1 MTVTIFPVF
10 TGTASNDGTGDT
22 LQNAFN
28 KVNTSLSN
36 LAGNLNPLLTPGL
49 PTTYANSAYG
59 VFANLSVTNAVLGA
73 VNFTTTPTVNGSPV
87 STSAQSF
94 NGGYVPAQSTFG
106 SNLVANS
113 ATTSGNVSTGALVV
127 IGGAGVSGNLNAGGN
142 VVIGGNLSVTSG
154 TDSSSYNTGSFT
166 TAGGLGV
173 QKNANF
179 SQNIYVGGAGQI
191 SGTLNLPSSSASH
204 TISSTTTSL
213 NSSSGALVVSGGVG
227 IGGNLNVGGTITV
240 SNITVS
246 GTLTSNLSGVITTS
260 FLDLNT
266 PLSQAPLSSETV
278 GNIGIVMHYYDGN
291 NGGDG
296 HAFFGRVATPY
307 SVTGYSVQNYGILA
321 NALTYFSAASD
332 PLVAGGNVNGI
343 QLGTIAGGALYA
355 GNTTP
360 STSTSTGALLI
371 NGGAGIAG
379 NINVGGNASIN
390 GNATIGNVSA
400 TGFFFANGTPFVSS
414 TYGNAQVTA
423 NLTSFVGN
431 IVPSSNVTYNIGS
444 TTSWW
449 NNVYGT
455 AIHAQYADLAEN
467 YLTDQEY
474 EPGTVVVV
482 GGDAEVTAC
491 NDHGQDN
498 VIGAIS
504 TNPAYLMNGAA
515 GGQPIALKGRVPL
528 KVYGPIQKG
537 QRLSTSHEIG
547 HAEFARGDY
556 SFAIA
561 LETDISM
568 GSKVIEAIIL

>member
-1 MTVTIFPVF
+1 MTVTISPVY
-10 TGTASNDGTGDT
+10 TGTTSNDGTGDT
-22 LQNAFN
+22 LQTAFN
-28 KVNTSLSN
+28 KVNTSLFN

-49 PTTYANSAYG
+49 ATTYANSAYG
-59 VFANLSVTNAVLGA
+59 VFANLSITNAVLGV
-73 VNFTTTPTVNGSPV
+73 VNFTTTPTVNGDPV
-87 STSAQSF
+87 SISSQSF
-94 NGGYVPAQSTFG
+94 TGGYVPDRVAIFG
-106 SNLVANS
+106 ANLVANS
-113 ATTSGNVSTGALVV
+113 ATASGNVSTGALVV

-142 VVIGGNLSVTSG
+142 VVIGGNLSVISG
-154 TDSSSYNTGSFT
+154 ADSSSYNTGSFT

-179 SQNIYVGGAGQI
+179 SQNIYVGGTGQI
-191 SGTLNLPSSSASH
+191 SGTLSLPSSSASH
-204 TISSTTTSL
+204 TISSTTSST
-213 NSSSGALVVSGGVG
+213 NSASGALVVSGGVG
-227 IGGNLNVGGTITV
+227 VGGNLNVGGTITV

-266 PLSQAPLSSETV
+266 PLSQTPLSSETV

-307 SVTGYSVQNYGILA
+307 SVTGYSVQNYGVLA

-332 PLVAGGNVNGI
+332 PLTNGGNVNGI
-343 QLGTIAGGALYA
+343 QLGTIAGGVLYA

-379 NINVGGNASIN
+379 NINVGGNL
-390 GNATIGNVSA
+390 
-400 TGFFFANGTPFVSS
+400 FVS
-414 TYGNAQVTA
+414 
-423 NLTSFVGN
+423 GN
-431 IVPSSNVTYNIGS
+431 IIPSSNATSNIGS
-444 TTSWW
+444 STAWFNTI
-449 NNVYGT
+449 YGT
-455 AIHAQYADLAEN
+455 STHAQYADLAEN
-467 YLTDQEY
+467 YLTDQIY

-491 NDHGQDN
+491 TDHGQDN

-504 TNPAYLMNGAA
+504 TDPAYLMNSAA
-515 GGQPIALKGRVPL
+515 GGQPIALKGRIPL

-537 QRLSTSHEIG
+537 QRLSTSHETG

-568 GSKVIEAIIL
+568 GSKIIEAIIL

>member
-1 MTVTIFPVF
+1 MTVTISPVY
-10 TGTASNDGTGDT
+10 TGTTSNDGTGDT
-22 LQNAFN
+22 LQTAFN
-28 KVNTSLSN
+28 KVNTSLFN

-49 PTTYANSAYG
+49 VTTYANSAYG
-59 VFANLSVTNAVLGA
+59 VFANLSITNAVLGA

-87 STSAQSF
+87 ATSAQSF
-94 NGGYVPAQSTFG
+94 TGGYVPAVAIFG

-113 ATTSGNVSTGALVV
+113 ATASGNVSTGALVV

-142 VVIGGNLSVTSG
+142 VVIGGNLSVVSG
-154 TDSSSYNTGSFT
+154 ADSSSYNTGSFT

-179 SQNIYVGGAGQI
+179 SQNIYVGGTGQI
-191 SGTLNLPSSSASH
+191 SGTLSLPSSSASH
-204 TISSTTTSL
+204 TISSTTSST
-213 NSSSGALVVSGGVG
+213 NSASGALVVSGGVG
-227 IGGNLNVGGTITV
+227 VGGNLNVGGTITV

-307 SVTGYSVQNYGILA
+307 SVTGYSVQNYGVLA

-332 PLVAGGNVNGI
+332 PLTTGGNVNGI
-343 QLGTIAGGALYA
+343 QLGTIAGGVLYA

-379 NINVGGNASIN
+379 NINVGGNL
-390 GNATIGNVSA
+390 
-400 TGFFFANGTPFVSS
+400 FVS
-414 TYGNAQVTA
+414 
-423 NLTSFVGN
+423 GN
-431 IVPSSNVTYNIGS
+431 IIPSSNATSNIGS
-444 TTSWW
+444 STAWFNTI
-449 NNVYGT
+449 YGT
-455 AIHAQYADLAEN
+455 STHAQYADLAEN
-467 YLTDQEY
+467 YLTDQIY

-491 NDHGQDN
+491 TDHGQDN

-504 TNPAYLMNGAA
+504 TDPAYLMNGAA
-515 GGQPIALKGRVPL
+515 GGQPIALKGRIPL

-537 QRLSTSHEIG
+537 QRLSTSHETG

-568 GSKVIEAIIL
+568 GSKIIEAIIL

>member
-1 MTVTIFPVF
+1 MTVTISPVY
-10 TGTASNDGTGDT
+10 TGTTSNDGTGDT
-22 LQNAFN
+22 LQTAFN
-28 KVNTSLSN
+28 KVNTSLFN

-49 PTTYANSAYG
+49 ATTYANSAYG
-59 VFANLSVTNAVLGA
+59 VFANLSITNAVLGA

-87 STSAQSF
+87 ATSAQSF
-94 NGGYVPAQSTFG
+94 TGGYVPAVAIFG

-113 ATTSGNVSTGALVV
+113 ATASGNVSTGALVV

-142 VVIGGNLSVTSG
+142 VVIGGNLSVVSG
-154 TDSSSYNTGSFT
+154 ADSSSYNTGSFT

-191 SGTLNLPSSSASH
+191 SGTLSLPSSSASH
-204 TISSTTTSL
+204 TISSTTSST
-213 NSSSGALVVSGGVG
+213 NSASGALVVSGGVG
-227 IGGNLNVGGTITV
+227 VGGNLNVGGTITV

-246 GTLTSNLSGVITTS
+246 GTLTSNLSGVVTTS

-307 SVTGYSVQNYGILA
+307 SVTGYSVQNYGVLA

-332 PLVAGGNVNGI
+332 PLTNGGNVNGI
-343 QLGTIAGGALYA
+343 QLGTIAGGVLYA

-379 NINVGGNASIN
+379 NINVGGNL
-390 GNATIGNVSA
+390 
-400 TGFFFANGTPFVSS
+400 FVS
-414 TYGNAQVTA
+414 
-423 NLTSFVGN
+423 GN
-431 IVPSSNVTYNIGS
+431 IIPSSNATSNIGS
-444 TTSWW
+444 STAWFNTI
-449 NNVYGT
+449 YGT
-455 AIHAQYADLAEN
+455 STHAQYADLAEN
-467 YLTDQEY
+467 YLTDQIY

-491 NDHGQDN
+491 TDHGQDN

-504 TNPAYLMNGAA
+504 TDPAYLMNGAA
-515 GGQPIALKGRVPL
+515 GGQPIALKGRIPL

-537 QRLSTSHEIG
+537 QRLSTSHETG

-568 GSKVIEAIIL
+568 GSKIIEAIIL

>member
-1 MTVTIFPVF
+1 MTVTISPVY
-10 TGTASNDGTGDT
+10 TGTTSNDGTGDT
-22 LQNAFN
+22 LQTAFN
-28 KVNTSLSN
+28 KVNTSLFN
-36 LAGNLNPLLTPGL
+36 LAGNLNPLITPGL
-49 PTTYANSAYG
+49 ATTYANSAYG
-59 VFANLSVTNAVLGA
+59 VFANLSITNAVLGA
-73 VNFTTTPTVNGSPV
+73 VNFTTTPTVNGNPV
-87 STSAQSF
+87 ATSAQSF
-94 NGGYVPAQSTFG
+94 TGGYVPAVAIFG

-113 ATTSGNVSTGALVV
+113 ATASGNVSTGALVV

-142 VVIGGNLSVTSG
+142 VVIGGNLSVVSG
-154 TDSSSYNTGSFT
+154 ADSSSYNTGSFT

-191 SGTLNLPSSSASH
+191 SGTLSLPSSSASH
-204 TISSTTTSL
+204 TISSTTSST
-213 NSSSGALVVSGGVG
+213 NSASGALVVSGGVG
-227 IGGNLNVGGTITV
+227 VGGNLNVGGTITV

-307 SVTGYSVQNYGILA
+307 SVTGYSVQNYGVLA

-332 PLVAGGNVNGI
+332 PLTNGGNVNGI
-343 QLGTIAGGALYA
+343 QLGTIAGGVLYA

-379 NINVGGNASIN
+379 NINVGGN
-390 GNATIGNVSA
+390 V
-400 TGFFFANGTPFVSS
+400 FVS
-414 TYGNAQVTA
+414 
-423 NLTSFVGN
+423 GN
-431 IVPSSNVTYNIGS
+431 IIPSSNATSNIGS
-444 TTSWW
+444 STAWFNTI
-449 NNVYGT
+449 YGT
-455 AIHAQYADLAEN
+455 STHAQYADLAEN
-467 YLTDQEY
+467 YLTDQIY

-491 NDHGQDN
+491 TDHGQDN

-504 TNPAYLMNGAA
+504 TDPAYLMNGAA
-515 GGQPIALKGRVPL
+515 GGQPIALKGRIPL

-537 QRLSTSHEIG
+537 QRLSTSHETG

-568 GSKVIEAIIL
+568 GSKIIEAIIL

>member
-1 MTVTIFPVF
+1 MTVTISPVY
-10 TGTASNDGTGDT
+10 TGTTSNDGTGDT
-22 LQNAFN
+22 LQTAFN
-28 KVNTSLSN
+28 KVNTSLFN

-49 PTTYANSAYG
+49 ATTYANSAYG
-59 VFANLSVTNAVLGA
+59 VFANLSITNAVLGA

-87 STSAQSF
+87 ATSAQSF
-94 NGGYVPAQSTFG
+94 TGGYVSAVAIFG

-113 ATTSGNVSTGALVV
+113 ATASGNVSTGALVV

-142 VVIGGNLSVTSG
+142 VVIGGNLSVVSG
-154 TDSSSYNTGSFT
+154 ADSSSYNTGSFT

-191 SGTLNLPSSSASH
+191 SGTLSLPSSSASH
-204 TISSTTTSL
+204 TISSTTSST
-213 NSSSGALVVSGGVG
+213 NSASGALVVSGGVG
-227 IGGNLNVGGTITV
+227 VGGNLNVGGTITV

-307 SVTGYSVQNYGILA
+307 SVTGYSVQNYGVLA

-332 PLVAGGNVNGI
+332 PLTNGGNVNGI
-343 QLGTIAGGALYA
+343 QLGTIAGGVLYA

-379 NINVGGNASIN
+379 NINVGGNLFVSGSTSTGALLIN
-390 GNATIGNVSA
+390 GGAGIAGNINV
-400 TGFFFANGTPFVSS
+400 GGNLFVS
-414 TYGNAQVTA
+414 
-423 NLTSFVGN
+423 GN
-431 IVPSSNVTYNIGS
+431 IIPSSNATSNIGS
-444 TTSWW
+444 STAWFNTI
-449 NNVYGT
+449 YGT
-455 AIHAQYADLAEN
+455 STHAQYADLAEN
-467 YLTDQEY
+467 YLTDQIY

-491 NDHGQDN
+491 TDHGQDN

-504 TNPAYLMNGAA
+504 TDPAYLMNGAA
-515 GGQPIALKGRVPL
+515 GGQPIALKGRIPL

-537 QRLSTSHEIG
+537 QRLSTSHETG

-568 GSKVIEAIIL
+568 GSKIIEAIIL

>member
-1 MTVTIFPVF
+1 MTVTISPVY
-10 TGTASNDGTGDT
+10 TGTTSNDGTGDT
-22 LQNAFN
+22 LQTAFN
-28 KVNTSLSN
+28 KVNTSLFN

-49 PTTYANSAYG
+49 ATTYANSAYG
-59 VFANLSVTNAVLGA
+59 VFANLSITNAVLGA

-87 STSAQSF
+87 ATSAQSF
-94 NGGYVPAQSTFG
+94 TGGYVPAVAIFG

-113 ATTSGNVSTGALVV
+113 ATASGNVSTGALVV

-142 VVIGGNLSVTSG
+142 VVIGGNLSVVSG
-154 TDSSSYNTGSFT
+154 ADSSSYNTGSFT

-191 SGTLNLPSSSASH
+191 SGTLSLPSSSASH
-204 TISSTTTSL
+204 TISSTTSST
-213 NSSSGALVVSGGVG
+213 NSASGALVVSGGVG
-227 IGGNLNVGGTITV
+227 VGGNLNVGGTITV

-307 SVTGYSVQNYGILA
+307 SVTGYSVQNYGVLA

-332 PLVAGGNVNGI
+332 PLTNGGNVNGI
-343 QLGTIAGGALYA
+343 QLGTIAGGVLYA

-379 NINVGGNASIN
+379 NINVGGNL
-390 GNATIGNVSA
+390 
-400 TGFFFANGTPFVSS
+400 FVS
-414 TYGNAQVTA
+414 
-423 NLTSFVGN
+423 GN
-431 IVPSSNVTYNIGS
+431 IIPSSNATSNIGS
-444 TTSWW
+444 STAWFNTI
-449 NNVYGT
+449 YGT
-455 AIHAQYADLAEN
+455 STHAQYADLAEN
-467 YLTDQEY
+467 YLTDQIY

-491 NDHGQDN
+491 TDHGQDN

-504 TNPAYLMNGAA
+504 TDPAYLMNGAA
-515 GGQPIALKGRVPL
+515 GGQPIALKGRIPL

-537 QRLSTSHEIG
+537 QRLSTSHETG

-568 GSKVIEAIIL
+568 GSKIIEAIIL

>member
-1 MTVTIFPVF
+1 MTVTISPVY
-10 TGTASNDGTGDT
+10 TGTTSNDGTGDT
-22 LQNAFN
+22 LQTAFN
-28 KVNTSLSN
+28 KVNTSLFN
-36 LAGNLNPLLTPGL
+36 LAGNLNPLITPGL
-49 PTTYANSAYG
+49 ATTYANSAYG
-59 VFANLSVTNAVLGA
+59 IFANLSITNAVLGA

-87 STSAQSF
+87 ATSAQSF
-94 NGGYVPAQSTFG
+94 TGGYVPAVAIFG

-113 ATTSGNVSTGALVV
+113 ATASGNVSTGALVV

-142 VVIGGNLSVTSG
+142 VVIGGNLSVVSG
-154 TDSSSYNTGSFT
+154 ADSSSYNTGSFT

-191 SGTLNLPSSSASH
+191 SGTLSLPSSSASH
-204 TISSTTTSL
+204 TISSTTSST
-213 NSSSGALVVSGGVG
+213 NSASGALVVSGGVG
-227 IGGNLNVGGTITV
+227 VGGNLNVGGTITV
-240 SNITVS
+240 SNITVF

-307 SVTGYSVQNYGILA
+307 SVTGYSVQNYGVLA

-332 PLVAGGNVNGI
+332 PLTNGGNVNGI
-343 QLGTIAGGALYA
+343 QLGTIAGGVLYA

-379 NINVGGNASIN
+379 NINVGGNL
-390 GNATIGNVSA
+390 
-400 TGFFFANGTPFVSS
+400 FVS
-414 TYGNAQVTA
+414 
-423 NLTSFVGN
+423 GN
-431 IVPSSNVTYNIGS
+431 IIPSSNATSNIGS
-444 TTSWW
+444 STAWFNTI
-449 NNVYGT
+449 YGT
-455 AIHAQYADLAEN
+455 STHAQYADLAEN
-467 YLTDQEY
+467 YLTDQIY

-491 NDHGQDN
+491 TDHGQDN

-504 TNPAYLMNGAA
+504 TDPAYLMNGAA
-515 GGQPIALKGRVPL
+515 GGQPIALKGRIPL

-537 QRLSTSHEIG
+537 QRLSTSHETG

-568 GSKVIEAIIL
+568 GSKIIEAIIL

>member
-1 MTVTIFPVF
+1 MTVTISPVY
-10 TGTASNDGTGDT
+10 TGTTSNDGTGDT
-22 LQNAFN
+22 LQTAFN
-28 KVNTSLSN
+28 KVNTSLFN

-49 PTTYANSAYG
+49 ATTYANSAYG
-59 VFANLSVTNAVLGA
+59 VFANLSITNAVLGA

-87 STSAQSF
+87 VTSAQSF
-94 NGGYVPAQSTFG
+94 TGGYVPAVAIFG

-113 ATTSGNVSTGALVV
+113 ATASGNVSTGALVV

-142 VVIGGNLSVTSG
+142 VVIGGNLSVISG
-154 TDSSSYNTGSFT
+154 ADSSSYNTGSFT

-191 SGTLNLPSSSASH
+191 SGTLSLPSSSASH
-204 TISSTTTSL
+204 TISSTTSST
-213 NSSSGALVVSGGVG
+213 NSASGALVVSGGVG
-227 IGGNLNVGGTITV
+227 VGGNLNVGGTITV
-240 SNITVS
+240 SNITVT

-307 SVTGYSVQNYGILA
+307 SVTGYSVQNYGVLA

-332 PLVAGGNVNGI
+332 PLTNGGNVNGI
-343 QLGTIAGGALYA
+343 QLGTIAGGVLYA

-379 NINVGGNASIN
+379 NINVGGNL
-390 GNATIGNVSA
+390 
-400 TGFFFANGTPFVSS
+400 FVS
-414 TYGNAQVTA
+414 
-423 NLTSFVGN
+423 GN
-431 IVPSSNVTYNIGS
+431 IIPSSNATSNIGS
-444 TTSWW
+444 STAWFNTI
-449 NNVYGT
+449 YGT
-455 AIHAQYADLAEN
+455 STHAQYADLAEN
-467 YLTDQEY
+467 YLTDQIY

-491 NDHGQDN
+491 TDHGQDN

-504 TNPAYLMNGAA
+504 TDPAYLMNGAS
-515 GGQPIALKGRVPL
+515 GGQPIALKGRIPL

-537 QRLSTSHEIG
+537 QRLSTSHETG

-568 GSKVIEAIIL
+568 GSKIIEAIIL

>member
-1 MTVTIFPVF
+1 MTVTISPVY
-10 TGTASNDGTGDT
+10 TGTTSNDGTGDT
-22 LQNAFN
+22 LQTAFN
-28 KVNTSLSN
+28 KVNTSLFN

-49 PTTYANSAYG
+49 VTTYANSAYG
-59 VFANLSVTNAVLGA
+59 VFANLSITNAVLGA
-73 VNFTTTPTVNGSPV
+73 VNFTTTPTVNGNPV
-87 STSAQSF
+87 ATSAQSF
-94 NGGYVPAQSTFG
+94 TGGYVPAVAIFG

-113 ATTSGNVSTGALVV
+113 ATASGNVSTGALVV

-142 VVIGGNLSVTSG
+142 VVIGGNLSVVSG
-154 TDSSSYNTGSFT
+154 ADSSSYNTGSFT

-191 SGTLNLPSSSASH
+191 SGTLSLPSSSASH
-204 TISSTTTSL
+204 TISSTTSST
-213 NSSSGALVVSGGVG
+213 NSASGALVVSGGVG
-227 IGGNLNVGGTITV
+227 VGGNLNVGGTITV

-307 SVTGYSVQNYGILA
+307 SVTGYSVQNYGVLA

-332 PLVAGGNVNGI
+332 PLTNGGNVNGI
-343 QLGTIAGGALYA
+343 QLGTIAGGVLYA

-379 NINVGGNASIN
+379 NINVGGNL
-390 GNATIGNVSA
+390 
-400 TGFFFANGTPFVSS
+400 FVS
-414 TYGNAQVTA
+414 
-423 NLTSFVGN
+423 GN
-431 IVPSSNVTYNIGS
+431 IIPSSNATSNIGS
-444 TTSWW
+444 STAWFNTI
-449 NNVYGT
+449 YGT
-455 AIHAQYADLAEN
+455 STHAQYADLAEN
-467 YLTDQEY
+467 YLTDQIY

-491 NDHGQDN
+491 TDHGQDN

-504 TNPAYLMNGAA
+504 TDPAYLMNGAA
-515 GGQPIALKGRVPL
+515 GGQPIALKGRIPL

-537 QRLSTSHEIG
+537 QRLSTSHETG

-568 GSKVIEAIIL
+568 GSKIIEAIIL

>member
-1 MTVTIFPVF
+1 MTVTISPVY
-10 TGTASNDGTGDT
+10 TGTTSNDGTGDT
-22 LQNAFN
+22 LQTAFN
-28 KVNTSLSN
+28 KVNTSLFN

-49 PTTYANSAYG
+49 VTTYANSAYG
-59 VFANLSVTNAVLGA
+59 VFANLSITNAVLGA

-87 STSAQSF
+87 ATSAQSF
-94 NGGYVPAQSTFG
+94 TGGYVPAVAIFG

-113 ATTSGNVSTGALVV
+113 ATASGNVSTGALVV

-142 VVIGGNLSVTSG
+142 VVIGGNLSVVSG
-154 TDSSSYNTGSFT
+154 ADSSSYNTGSFT

-191 SGTLNLPSSSASH
+191 SGTLSLPSSSASH
-204 TISSTTTSL
+204 TISSTTSST
-213 NSSSGALVVSGGVG
+213 NSASGALVVSGGVG
-227 IGGNLNVGGTITV
+227 VGGNLNVGGTITV

-307 SVTGYSVQNYGILA
+307 SVTGYSVQNYGVLA

-332 PLVAGGNVNGI
+332 PLTNGGNVNGI
-343 QLGTIAGGALYA
+343 QLGTIAGGVLYA

-379 NINVGGNASIN
+379 NINVGGNL
-390 GNATIGNVSA
+390 
-400 TGFFFANGTPFVSS
+400 FVS
-414 TYGNAQVTA
+414 
-423 NLTSFVGN
+423 GN
-431 IVPSSNVTYNIGS
+431 IIPSSNATSNIGS
-444 TTSWW
+444 STAWFNTI
-449 NNVYGT
+449 YGT
-455 AIHAQYADLAEN
+455 STHAQYADLAEN
-467 YLTDQEY
+467 YLTDQIY

-491 NDHGQDN
+491 TDHGQDN

-504 TNPAYLMNGAA
+504 TDPAYLMNGAA
-515 GGQPIALKGRVPL
+515 GGQPIALKGRIPL

-537 QRLSTSHEIG
+537 QRLSTSHETG

-568 GSKVIEAIIL
+568 GSKIIEAIIL

>member
-1 MTVTIFPVF
+1 MTVTISPVY
-10 TGTASNDGTGDT
+10 TGTTSNDGTGDT
-22 LQNAFN
+22 LQTAFN
-28 KVNTSLSN
+28 KVNTSLFN

-49 PTTYANSAYG
+49 ATTYANSAYG
-59 VFANLSVTNAVLGA
+59 VFANLSITNAVLGV
-73 VNFTTTPTVNGSPV
+73 VNFTTTPTVNGDPV
-87 STSAQSF
+87 SISSQSF
-94 NGGYVPAQSTFG
+94 TGGYVPDRVAIFG
-106 SNLVANS
+106 ANLVANS
-113 ATTSGNVSTGALVV
+113 ATASGNVSTGALVV

-142 VVIGGNLSVTSG
+142 VVIGGNLSVVSG
-154 TDSSSYNTGSFT
+154 ADSSSYNTGSFT

-191 SGTLNLPSSSASH
+191 SGTLSLPSSSASH
-204 TISSTTTSL
+204 TISSTTSST
-213 NSSSGALVVSGGVG
+213 NSASGALVVSGGVG
-227 IGGNLNVGGTITV
+227 VGGNLNVGGTITV

-307 SVTGYSVQNYGILA
+307 SVTGYSVQNYGVLA

-332 PLVAGGNVNGI
+332 PLTNGGNVNGI
-343 QLGTIAGGALYA
+343 QLGTIAGGVLYA

-379 NINVGGNASIN
+379 NINVGGNL
-390 GNATIGNVSA
+390 
-400 TGFFFANGTPFVSS
+400 FVS
-414 TYGNAQVTA
+414 
-423 NLTSFVGN
+423 GN
-431 IVPSSNVTYNIGS
+431 IIPSSNATSNIGS
-444 TTSWW
+444 STAWFNTI
-449 NNVYGT
+449 YGT
-455 AIHAQYADLAEN
+455 STHAQYADLAEN
-467 YLTDQEY
+467 YLTDQIY

-491 NDHGQDN
+491 TDHGQDN

-504 TNPAYLMNGAA
+504 TDPAYLMNSAA
-515 GGQPIALKGRVPL
+515 GGQPIALKGRIPL

-537 QRLSTSHEIG
+537 QRLSTSHETG

-568 GSKVIEAIIL
+568 GSKIIEAIIL